1 MREEIRFTKMRK
13 PKFKIIFFT
22 LTALFCLTLFFP
34 TESNAQ
40 RRDYFTDAEIEL
52 VRDAN
57 EIDDRIEV
65 LTKAIDR
72 RFLVINNDASQE
84 KQLKKDSDK
93 WGELPTGTRLELLS
107 DVSKIL
113 QKAIDDIEDLAAR
126 KSMNDKL
133 LENKAENDQDENTQ
147 RIIKTNDKKFPTA
160 VHNLADASRKYLPM
174 LETLKSNTTDQ
185 KEIGA
190 LLRSIESCNL
200 IIEGSSQVQKPVS
213 KKKKSKD
220 E

>member
-13 PKFKIIFFT
+13 PKFKFIFFT

>member
-93 WGELPTGTRLELLS
+93 WGELPTGTRLELFS